1 MQVLMYI
8 CIYVRMVCMYGIYK
22 WRSDKGWIVAAIRNM
37 HSMSVYMYVCTV
49 VPSPGLSLSGKDTE
63 SLFPATRAPTGCPHR
78 PRTSLHM
85 ESSSVYVVCIYMQSM
100 GFIRVVPFSALPP
113 LVSSPP
119 RPWSRPCAVAAA
131 PLAEGPWPPPQSP
144 RLAAAYSWK

>member
-100 GFIRVVPFSALPP
+100 GFIRVVPFFSTTTACIFSTKALE
-113 LVSSPP
+113 SSLC
-119 RPWSRPCAVAAA
+119 SRSSSSGGGTMATTTVAKARSS
-131 PLAEGPWPPPQSP
+131 L
-144 RLAAAYSWK
+144 